1 MKVNV
6 SVVSTT
12 ISTKPFNTLDMAKL
26 IQPYTGRKLVE
37 DVLGSITASEFSTII
52 ALSIGLHLTGKYTK
66 AQIEV
71 NGATLPADVTLASA
85 GIKEGSDVLYRYYV
99 NMDL

>member
-12 ISTKPFNTLDMAKL
+12 VSTKPFSTLAMAKL

-37 DVLGSITASEFSTII
+37 DVLGSVTAGEFSTII

-66 AQIEV
+66 AQIEFK
-71 NGATLPADVTLASA
+71 GAVVPVDVTLANA
-85 GIKEGSDVLYRYYV
+85 GITDMSDVLYRYYV

>member
-12 ISTKPFNTLDMAKL
+12 VASNSFSPLEMAKL
-26 IQPYTGRKLVE
+26 IQPYTGKKLSE
-37 DVLGSITASEFSTII
+37 DVSETITVAELNTIV

-66 AQIEV
+66 AQLEY
-71 NGATLPADVTLASA
+71 NGSVVPADATLVGA
-85 GIKEGSDVLYRYYV
+85 GITDGANVVYRYFV